1 MFIRIYCSER
11 EMLDVVIISTMI
23 DSARA
28 SRARA
33 RDRSIA
39 DVETHLD
46 VCEIDAHEF
55 ASVLRI

>member
-1 MFIRIYCSER
+1 
-11 EMLDVVIISTMI
+11 MLDVVIISTMI
-23 DSARA
+23 DSARV

-46 VCEIDAHEF
+46 VCEIDAHEY
-55 ASVLRI
+55 ASVLWI